1 MSEQAVRLKRSVK
14 VYLAGMKANRRKLNE
29 EAREL
34 NWLDKCI
41 EALRRE
47 DYGALRKLNN
57 YDR

>member
-1 MSEQAVRLKRSVK
+1 MSDQAVRLKRSEK
-14 VYLAGMKANRRKLNE
+14 VYLAGMKANRRRLNE